1 MMQERGRTATAQGLL
16 TALVVVLGMIAVAF
30 VTVVWSDSQQFPTQ
44 QPSRAGSSA
53 SSSIANETFIPV
65 ANETTSGEQV
75 GTASPETTFV
85 SILLGSGAS
94 VSFSYSPD
102 QVTVV
107 MGANNTVTWV
117 NNDNAPHTVTAYDGS
132 FGSGNIGAGGSYS
145 YTFTQPGAYRYYC
158 AYHSWMVG
166 TVVVKAA

>member
-1 MMQERGRTATAQGLL
+1 MATVQGVL
-16 TALVVVLGMIAVAF
+16 TALVVVSGMIAVAF

-44 QPSRAGSSA
+44 QRAVAGDSTST
-53 SSSIANETFIPV
+53 SIANETSLTHV
-65 ANETTSGEQV
+65 NETTPGQQV
-75 GTASPETTFV
+75 GTPSPETGFV
-85 SILLGSGAS
+85 SILLGSGDS

-107 MGANNTVTWV
+107 MGVNNTVTWV
-117 NNDNAPHTVTAYDGS
+117 NNDNAPHTVTANDGS
-132 FGSGNIGAGGSYS
+132 FGSGNIGSGGSYT
-145 YTFTQPGAYRYYC
+145 YTFTEPGTYAYYC

>member
-1 MMQERGRTATAQGLL
+1 MRLEGRRVAAVQGVL
-16 TALVVVLGMIAVAF
+16 TALVVILGMVAVVY
-30 VTVVWSDSQQFPTQ
+30 VTVAWSDSQQFPTR
-44 QPSRAGSSA
+44 QPEVPGSTTTTGSA
-53 SSSIANETFIPV
+53 ANETSLVV

-75 GTASPETTFV
+75 VASPETTFV
-85 SILLGSGAS
+85 SIQLGSGSS

-107 MGANNTVTWV
+107 MGVNNTVAWV

-132 FGSGNIGAGGSYS
+132 FDSGNVGSGASYI
-145 YTFTQPGAYRYYC
+145 YTFTAPGTYKYYC